1 MYGYWRN
8 YTVAIVEMVT
18 VCNGARTTTCGN
30 PQKNDAMAYARESP
44 DKEKCATKDIEA
56 S

>member
-1 MYGYWRN
+1 MQL
-8 YTVAIVEMVT
+8 T
-18 VCNGARTTTCGN
+18 CNGTRTITCGN

-44 DKEKCATKDIEA
+44 DKEKCTANKYR